1 MKEVNALID
10 KEIAKGIPPER
21 IFLCG
26 FSQGAGIAFHTCYNR
41 DKPLGGL
48 IAYCGCLPNDQK
60 FSVKPE
66 DVEVPC
72 MWMFGRCV
80 TTSMF
85 HGTADKHVP
94 YQFIQRVP
102 DLLKSK
108 GVKNVTLDL
117 YPGVKHT
124 ITRRML
130 DLTKD
135 FVTTT
140 LNKK

>member
-1 MKEVNALID
+1 
-10 KEIAKGIPPER
+10 
-21 IFLCG
+21 
-26 FSQGAGIAFHTCYNR
+26 
-41 DKPLGGL
+41 
-48 IAYCGCLPNDQK
+48 
-60 FSVKPE
+60 
-66 DVEVPC
+66 
-72 MWMFGRCV
+72 
-80 TTSMF
+80 MF

-94 YQFIQRVP
+94 YTFIQHVP
-102 DLLKSK
+102 GLLESK
-108 GVKNVTLDL
+108 GVKNVTFNL